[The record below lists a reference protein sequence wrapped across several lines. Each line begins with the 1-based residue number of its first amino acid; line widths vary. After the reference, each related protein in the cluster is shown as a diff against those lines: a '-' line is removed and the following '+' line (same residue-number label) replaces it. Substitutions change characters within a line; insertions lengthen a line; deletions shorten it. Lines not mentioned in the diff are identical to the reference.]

1 MTDHICQECGAINE
15 DAEYDV
21 HEEYAL
27 GEISMQTVTTNATA
41 PIVLRRTTVFA
52 CVACGNEVE
61 LSVTD
66 EETGEHAVCN
76 EDCGYDMTMKVLR
89 YNMEEKINDK

>member
-27 GEISMQTVTTNATA
+27 GELLMQTVTTNATA
-41 PIVLRRTTVFA
+41 PIVLRQTTVFT
-52 CVACGNEVE
+52 CVACSNEVE
-61 LSVTD
+61 LSVSD

-76 EDCGYDMTMKVLR
+76 GDYGHDMTMKVLR
-89 YNMEEKINDK
+89 HNMKEKINDK